1 VPTSPSPAPTLL
13 SPSLWIA
20 LNAPTQSM
28 AMFFTLL
35 LSIPTSS
42 RPSTLSVVN
51 YTTKLLKWLPKET
64 WKLPI
69 PMVGVVENATF
80 QVVEPTRS
88 YLNCLIHPAFAFTAL
103 LTISNFSSVQSVT
116 PNSSVRSLSPS
127 IVK

>member
-1 VPTSPSPAPTLL
+1 MPDILPPAATLL
-13 SPSLWIA
+13 SLSRWIA
-20 LNAPTQSM
+20 LNAPTPSM
-28 AMFFTLL
+28 AMLSTLL

-42 RPSTLSVVN
+42 RPSTPFVVN
-51 YTTKLLKWLPKET
+51 YTIKLLKWLPKET

-88 YLNCLIHPAFAFTAL
+88 CLNYRISPAFAFTDL
-103 LTISNFSSVQSVT
+103 FIILFSPCLQSVT
-116 PNSSVRSLSPS
+116 PNSSVRSLLPS